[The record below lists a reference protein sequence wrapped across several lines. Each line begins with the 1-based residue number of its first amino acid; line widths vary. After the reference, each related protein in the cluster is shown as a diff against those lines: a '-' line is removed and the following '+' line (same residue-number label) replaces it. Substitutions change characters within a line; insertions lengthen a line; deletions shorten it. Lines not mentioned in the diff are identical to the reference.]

1 LLKPAMMQ
9 WMRGGAFTW
18 DDVVPPSIFPASS
31 RVRDAARFTAVI
43 GFLVVLGY
51 CASIAWDVLRHLAN
65 VKLSDCR
72 HALDV
77 VSVRD
82 AVLCFLGY
90 RLGLELLRSVTRRPR

>member
-1 LLKPAMMQ
+1 MTQ

-18 DDVVPPSIFPASS
+18 DDVVPPSILPVSS
-31 RVRDAARFTAVI
+31 RVRDGARFVAVL
-43 GFLVVLGY
+43 GFLVILGY
-51 CASIAWDVLRHLAN
+51 CGSIAWDVLRHLAN

-90 RLGLELLRSVTRRPR
+90 RLGLELLRSVTRKRR

>member
-1 LLKPAMMQ
+1 MVA
-9 WMRGGAFTW
+9 RYGVAG
-18 DDVVPPSIFPASS
+18 PS
-31 RVRDAARFTAVI
+31 RAR
-43 GFLVVLGY
+43 
-51 CASIAWDVLRHLAN
+51 RLAN

-72 HALDV
+72 RALDV

>member
-1 LLKPAMMQ
+1 
-9 WMRGGAFTW
+9 
-18 DDVVPPSIFPASS
+18 
-31 RVRDAARFTAVI
+31 
-43 GFLVVLGY
+43 
-51 CASIAWDVLRHLAN
+51 